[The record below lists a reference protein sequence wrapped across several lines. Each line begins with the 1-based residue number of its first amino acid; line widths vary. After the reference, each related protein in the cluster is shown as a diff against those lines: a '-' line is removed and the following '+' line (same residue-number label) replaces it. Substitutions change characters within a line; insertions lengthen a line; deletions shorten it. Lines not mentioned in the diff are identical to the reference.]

1 MAFGAAE
8 TFRMP
13 FAAESLDHRI
23 SDGFATL
30 LTSSRKAI
38 RVAVGTPSMAF
49 LLDEWRRRVERLD
62 SSISNI
68 PFVSSEDR
76 CVRLHI
82 GRRKSGLHAILH
94 HKPR

>member
-1 MAFGAAE
+1 
-8 TFRMP
+8 MP
-13 FAAESLDHRI
+13 VAAESLDHRVR
-23 SDGFATL
+23 DGFATL

-38 RVAVGTPSMAF
+38 RVAVDTPSMAF

-68 PFVSSEDR
+68 PVVSSGGL

-82 GRRKSGLHAILH
+82 GRRKSGLYAILH
-94 HKPR
+94 RKPR